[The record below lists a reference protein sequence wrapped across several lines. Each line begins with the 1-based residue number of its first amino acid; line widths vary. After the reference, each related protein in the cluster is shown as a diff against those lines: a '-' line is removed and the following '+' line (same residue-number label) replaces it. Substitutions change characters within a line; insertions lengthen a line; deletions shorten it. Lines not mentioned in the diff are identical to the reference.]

1 MTSALAAGGQ
11 SIFTALSF
19 GGAGYLFKM
28 FDKNGYEK
36 EIKRHNLA
44 TEALVK
50 AKEKFY
56 EEEIKRKDKLQEL
69 RQEIADAN
77 QEIEQTKKALDR
89 LRDFQSVTQS
99 YKEPKIED
107 FYSPSP
113 NMRKYQKI
121 TSVGM
126 GVGTGLLVSRL
137 I

>member
-11 SIFTALSF
+11 SIFAAPSF
-19 GGAGYLFKM
+19 AGAGYLFKM

-36 EIKRHNLA
+36 EMKRHNLA
-44 TEALVK
+44 TEVLVK

-56 EEEIKRKDKLQEL
+56 EEEVKKKDKLQEL

-77 QEIEQTKKALDR
+77 QDIEQTNKALDR

-99 YKEPKIED
+99 PKEPKIED

>member
-1 MTSALAAGGQ
+1 MPSALAAGGQ

-19 GGAGYLFKM
+19 AGAGYLFKT

-36 EIKRHNLA
+36 EIKRHNSG

-50 AKEKFY
+50 VKEKFY
-56 EEEIKRKDKLQEL
+56 KEEVKRKDKLQKV
-69 RQEIADAN
+69 RQEITDAN
-77 QEIEQTKKALDR
+77 QDIEQTNKALDR

-113 NMRKYQKI
+113 DTRKYQKT
-121 TSVGM
+121 TSVGL
-126 GVGTGLLVSRL
+126 GVGTGLFRKF
-137 I
+137 

>member
-1 MTSALAAGGQ
+1 M
-11 SIFTALSF
+11 F
-19 GGAGYLFKM
+19 G
-28 FDKNGYEK
+28 KNGYEK

-44 TEALVK
+44 TEELVK

-56 EEEIKRKDKLQEL
+56 EEEVRRKDKSQEL

-77 QEIEQTKKALDR
+77 QDIEQTNEALDR
-89 LRDFQSVTQS
+89 LRGFQSVTQS

-113 NMRKYQKI
+113 DMRKYQKI

-126 GVGTGLLVSRL
+126 GVGTGLLVDRL
-137 I
+137 L